1 MRKAKVI
8 AGMVS
13 ILIGLILVSIPFYHE
28 WQTGKEID
36 QLTQA
41 VNLISNDASAAEV
54 DEEFEYAKDV
64 IWLEIPDIDLNQMIL
79 PETTEETLNL
89 GLTQIKPNQV
99 PGEGNFTVA
108 GHRGYRGDRFFR
120 NLPDVPIGAT
130 VNLIVKNKTY
140 TYEITS
146 SEIIEPTQTDILL
159 DTDGK
164 NEITLI
170 TCTVDG
176 KQRIVLKGILVS
188 ESIL

>member
-41 VNLISNDASAAEV
+41 VNLISNDARAAEV
-54 DEEFEYAKDV
+54 AEEFEYAKDI

-130 VNLIVKNKTY
+130 VNLIVENKTY

-159 DTDGK
+159 DEEGK

-176 KQRIVLKGILVS
+176 KQRIALKGDLVM
-188 ESIL
+188 